1 MNRRAPPF
9 ARRRRRVL
17 GVGLA
22 AVLALALVGALTLAF
37 TPVGLRVT
45 DHLVRRVLPGALTGA
60 ITGTLAGP
68 LYIRELSYRND
79 ALTVHV
85 ASAEFA
91 WQVTGKGLELTLTAD
106 GVAITTAGQPAQP
119 PTPAPSL
126 TLPTI
131 ALPLP
136 VHRAHFRVGDL
147 RINGSEPALS
157 VAGTLAMTA
166 SRLQIADLT
175 VAAGEQRV
183 QARGWLETRGDYP
196 LDLQLEQSLVYA
208 PAAGDAQTVTGTSR
222 ITGSLAH
229 LRIAQELAGA
239 LRAQLDGEVFDA
251 LGELRWQA
259 QAVLAPTA
267 LAPLAPALAPLV
279 ASAKLSGSGTLDSL
293 SAAASYRLSGLSLRD
308 DAGNE
313 TELGAIDG
321 RLDATLAA
329 GLVTLNGLDIN
340 HADTGTRVDASGS
353 FDLVSRALAL
363 TARWRGERIP
373 RGAADPLP
381 LATEGEVSGRG
392 SLDDYAFDGHG
403 KLAVAGYPEATISI
417 TGTGTPEGVAIGAA
431 RFITK
436 NSRADAQGTLAW
448 APDLRGDLALEL
460 TDIDPGLLLPEWPGR
475 LSGQAHLSGSLADGR
490 RSATLALPR
499 LSGTLRGFAVAAE
512 GTANIADGDV
522 EIDNFSLHSGQSK
535 VVVSGQIKDDWD
547 LQLAVHSP
555 DLAELVPAAGGRL
568 SGDVRVSG
576 AREHPRAS
584 VGLDAAALCY
594 ADYRLDSLKLAAK
607 LDTAAAGQV
616 DVQATALGLRIAAAD
631 GAART
636 EAMRDVQR
644 LEIGIAG
651 TRAHHQ
657 VTARA
662 QTGDSRIAL
671 GARGGLDP
679 DYRWTGKLDDLT
691 LSQPAVGEWRLRAP
705 VPVVAGAAQVELGAL
720 CLTATSG
727 TGSLCAQGAW
737 RAGDWRG
744 RVDISA
750 LPFSLF
756 APLGPE
762 NLALTGTLSGHA
774 EAAGSGTGL
783 TSGKGELTT
792 SAGEVDLGKGA
803 EPIRFGPGA
812 VNFALDGAG
821 LNAALDLRLGAVGG
835 LRGRIAL
842 PGWRSRG
849 GFTPQQAVTGDAH
862 INLTAPSVMNAID
875 IGTANIS
882 GALTADLALAG
893 TLGAP
898 RLSGAMALK
907 DGNVEVSELGIRLRD
922 IQLGFAAAADGTI
935 GIAGALRSGDGTLRI
950 AGNLRTDPAA
960 GWPLELTAT
969 GADLLV
975 IDTPEAV
982 ATASPQLTL
991 KSAGKR
997 VELKGDI
1004 GIPKARLTPR
1014 KLPES
1019 AVKVSADAVILPR
1032 EGQAT
1037 APPAPPPL
1045 RVHSALR
1052 IILGDEVQFD
1062 GLGLR
1067 GRLAGT
1073 LAIDDTPGK
1082 PSRASGAITIHD
1094 GVYEAYGQ
1102 NLSISQGRL
1111 LFAGPMNNPGLDI
1124 RAARKVATVTAGIT
1138 ATGTAK
1144 DPQIRLFSTPPMAE
1158 ADALAYL
1165 LLGRPLNQ
1173 TSGSDGNLLMAAASG
1188 MGLSKGE
1195 DIAKS
1200 IGRSLGFDEVRL
1212 SSSGD
1217 AGAVGL
1223 TVGRYLSPKL
1233 YVRYLAG
1240 AFGAAGALQLR
1251 YRLRP
1256 HLELQTESGDRA
1268 GSDLFYSI
1276 EH

>member
-1 MNRRAPPF
+1 MKRRAPTF
-9 ARRRRRVL
+9 ARRWRRVF

-22 AVLALALVGALTLAF
+22 AVLVVALAGALTLAF

-45 DHLVRRVLPGALTGA
+45 DHLVRRVLPGALTGT
-60 ITGTLAGP
+60 ITGTLAGRVH
-68 LYIRELSYRND
+68 IRELSYRDD

-85 ASAEFA
+85 ASAEVA

-106 GVAITTAGQPAQP
+106 GVAITTAKQPAQA
-119 PTPAPSL
+119 PTPTPTL

-136 VHRAHFRVGDL
+136 LHRAHFRVGDL

-166 SRLQIADLT
+166 SRLQIADLS

-208 PAAGDAQTVTGTSR
+208 PAAGDPQTVTGASH
-222 ITGSLAH
+222 ISGDLAH
-229 LRIAQELAGA
+229 LRIVQELAGA
-239 LRAQLDGEVFDA
+239 LRAQLDGEVLDA

-259 QAVLAPTA
+259 QMALAPTA
-267 LAPLAPALAPLV
+267 LAPLAPALGPLV
-279 ASAKLSGSGTLDSL
+279 ASAKLTGSGTLDSL

-321 RLDATLAA
+321 RLDATLAVR
-329 GLVTLNGLDIN
+329 LVTLNALDIN
-340 HADTGTRVDASGS
+340 HADTGTRVTASGS
-353 FDLVSRALAL
+353 FDLDSRALAL

-417 TGTGTPEGVAIGAA
+417 RGTGTQQGVAIGAA
-431 RFITK
+431 RFSTK
-436 NSRADAQGTLAW
+436 DSRADAQGTLAW
-448 APDLRGDLALEL
+448 APDLRGDLAVEL

-475 LSGQAHLSGSLADGR
+475 LSGQAHLSGTLADGR

-512 GTANIADGDV
+512 GTASIADDQV
-522 EIDNFSLHSGQSK
+522 EIGKFTVHSGQSK
-535 VVVSGQIKDDWD
+535 VVASGQIKDDWD
-547 LQLAVHSP
+547 LRLAVHSP
-555 DLAELVPAAGGRL
+555 DLAELLPAAGGRL

-584 VGLDAAALCY
+584 VDLDAGALHY
-594 ADYRLDSLKLAAK
+594 ANYRLASLKLAAD
-607 LDTAAAGQV
+607 LDTAAAGRV
-616 DVQATALGLRIAAAD
+616 DVKATALGLHVAAAD
-631 GAART
+631 GAARS
-636 EAMRDVQR
+636 EATRELQR

-651 TRAHHQ
+651 TRAQHR

-662 QTGDSRIAL
+662 QTSDARIAL
-671 GARGGLDP
+671 GGRGGLDP
-679 DYRWTGKLDDLT
+679 DYRWTGELDELT
-691 LSQPAVGEWRLRAP
+691 LSQPAAGEWRLRAP
-705 VPVVAGAAQVELGAL
+705 APVVAGAAQVELGAL

-727 TGSLCAQGAW
+727 TGSLCAEGAW
-737 RAGDWRG
+737 RADNWRG
-744 RVDISA
+744 TVDISA

-774 EAAGSGTGL
+774 EAAGSAAGL
-783 TSGKGELTT
+783 TSGNGELTT

-803 EPIRFGPGA
+803 APIRFEPGVA
-812 VNFALDGAG
+812 NFALDGAG
-821 LNAALDLRLGAVGG
+821 LNAAIDLRLGAAGG
-835 LRGRIAL
+835 LRGRVAL
-842 PGWRSRG
+842 PGWRG
-849 GFTPQQAVTGDAH
+849 GDFAPHQAVTGDAH
-862 INLTAPSVMNAID
+862 INLTALAVMNAID
-875 IGTANIS
+875 TGTANIS
-882 GALTADLALAG
+882 GALTGDLQLAG

-898 RLSGAMALK
+898 RLSGEMALK

-922 IQLGFAAAADGTI
+922 IHLALAAAADGNI
-935 GIAGALRSGDGTLRI
+935 GIEGALRSGDGTLRI
-950 AGNLRTDPAA
+950 AGNLRADPAV
-960 GWPLELTAT
+960 GWPLDLTAT

-991 KSAGKR
+991 KTTG
-997 VELKGDI
+997 EGIQLNGDI

-1037 APPAPPPL
+1037 ASPTPPPL
-1045 RVHSALR
+1045 QVHSALR
-1052 IILGDEVQFD
+1052 IILGDEVKFD

-1102 NLSISQGRL
+1102 NLNISQGRL
-1111 LFAGPMNNPGLDI
+1111 LFAGPMDNPGLDI
-1124 RAARKVATVTAGIT
+1124 RAARTVDTVTAGIT

-1158 ADALAYL
+1158 SDALAYL

-1195 DIAKS
+1195 DIAQS
-1200 IGRSLGFDEVRL
+1200 IGRSLGLDEVRL
-1212 SSSGD
+1212 SASGD

-1268 GSDLFYSI
+1268 GGDLFYSI
-1276 EH
+1276 ER